1 MAKGTV
7 HLSLQQKNPDLS
19 GHHLLLVFLEFPYIP
34 PICGHFQT
42 IFSQSVPRLS
52 TKLML
57 NFELSFGILIEEQGL
72 AYALNVATAPQLSDN
87 CHDVPVSLEEII
99 HCIKCFN
106 ERNSSKTH
114 PLQL

>member
-1 MAKGTV
+1 MVKGTV
-7 HLSLQQKNPDLS
+7 HLLLQQKNPYFS
-19 GHHLLLVFLEFPYIP
+19 GHHLLLVFLEFPYIR

-42 IFSQSVPRLS
+42 IFSQSIPRLS

-57 NFELSFGILIEEQGL
+57 NFELPFGILIEQQGL
-72 AYALNVATAPQLSDN
+72 TYALNVVTVPQLSNN
-87 CHDVPVSLEEII
+87 CHDVPASLEEII